1 MIIVLKKGIDKEKY
15 HELLNFIEKRDVE
28 YVEIEGVSKRIIG
41 IIGNKHNL
49 DKDAITAF
57 PGVERVIPILEPYKL
72 ASRKFHPTNSII
84 KVGEAEIGG
93 LEPVR
98 MAGPCSVESEEQIWE
113 IAENLSKQG
122 VQILRGGIFK
132 PRSSPYSFQG
142 VGEIGLPWLRDAGKH
157 YGMPVISEVMQIN
170 QIELMYDYVD
180 IFQVG
185 ARNMQN
191 FRLLEALGKTD
202 KPIMLKRG
210 IAATFNEFLMS
221 AEYILSN
228 GNDKVILC
236 ERGIRT
242 FVEYTRNT
250 LDVNVIP
257 MVKNVSHLPII
268 VDPSHATGR
277 TDIITQVTLG
287 SLIAGADGFIIEVH
301 PRPYAALSDGA
312 QQLTFEQY
320 AQFMEDYNLIRESLI
335 KLREKKFAEINEH
348 VSNSL

>member
-1 MIIVLKKGIDKEKY
+1 MIIVLKKDIDEEKCNALR
-15 HELLNFIEKRDVE
+15 EFLEKRDVKT
-28 YVEIEGVSKRIIG
+28 VEVVGVDKKIIG
-41 IIGNKHNL
+41 VIGNKHNL
-49 DKDAITAF
+49 DKDALSAF

-72 ASRKFHPTNSII
+72 ASRKFHPTNTII
-84 KVGEAEIGG
+84 NVGGVEIGG
-93 LEPVR
+93 LDPVR

-113 IAENLSKQG
+113 IAENLSQQG

-142 VGEIGLPWLRDAGKH
+142 IGEIGLPWLRDAGKH

-170 QIELMYDYVD
+170 QIDLMYDFVD

-210 IAATFNEFLMS
+210 IAATFGEFLMS

-228 GNDKVILC
+228 GNEKVILC

-277 TDIITQVTLG
+277 TDLITPVTLG

-312 QQLTFEQY
+312 QQLTFDQF
-320 AQFMEDYNLIRESLI
+320 ASFMEDYELI
-335 KLREKKFAEINEH
+335 KDSLLNLRKKKFAEITEN